1 MSRYYL
7 NVGCLKVEQIVDRDM
22 HGCKH
27 DYVQLTVGEMQHGVF
42 SNVWTFPLSMYNR
55 IVKHVYRAQQAV
67 NTAFATKRFKDVG
80 TIYQKKLNDVVTVSA
95 RRAGNYYLAVVVTI
109 DNPFEAEH
117 VHLVF
122 DNDCVK
128 RFIQAA
134 KNV

>member
-7 NVGCLKVEQIVDRDM
+7 QVNQCELQRVVQYDNHGIEHTLIKLSVGDKCITNE
-22 HGCKH
+22 
-27 DYVQLTVGEMQHGVF
+27 
-42 SNVWTFPLSMYNR
+42 WTFPVNTFNR

-117 VHLVF
+117 VHLVL
-122 DNDCVK
+122 DNQCVK
-128 RFIQAA
+128 RFMEAA